1 MRLVRVWLPVAIV
14 AAGLIVIVATG
25 GSETGVE
32 GGAGIIGAG
41 ASVWLLNVIFRVG
54 VQGERDRDAEDE
66 ARDFY
71 DAHGYWPDEAPAAGA
86 EPPAA
91 PGPPPPGDAL
101 SGDAPSGDAPSGPDP
116 SADPHRPAP
125 HRRSADP
132 RRSPDRSGGT
142 ARRPPRRP

>member
-1 MRLVRVWLPVAIV
+1 MRFIRVWLPLAII

-66 ARDFY
+66 ARDY
-71 DAHGYWPDEAPAAGA
+71 YAEHGYWPDEAPPEAPPDTRPAGQ
-86 EPPAA
+86 PR
-91 PGPPPPGDAL
+91 
-101 SGDAPSGDAPSGPDP
+101 
-116 SADPHRPAP
+116 DPHRHAP
-125 HRRSADP
+125 HPHQPPGHAAGP
-132 RRSPDRSGGT
+132 P
-142 ARRPPRRP
+142 RRPPRRP

>member
-1 MRLVRVWLPVAIV
+1 MRFVRVWLPLIII
-14 AAGLIVIVATG
+14 AGGLVVIVATG

-66 ARDFY
+66 ARDYY
-71 DAHGYWPDEAPAAGA
+71 DEHGYWPDEAPE
-86 EPPAA
+86 EPPGGAD
-91 PGPPPPGDAL
+91 PPADPPR
-101 SGDAPSGDAPSGPDP
+101 
-116 SADPHRPAP
+116 ADPHRSAAHPRHSPARP
-125 HRRSADP
+125 P
-132 RRSPDRSGGT
+132 GT

>member
-1 MRLVRVWLPVAIV
+1 MMSFVRVWLPLAII
-14 AAGLIVIVATG
+14 AGGLIVIVATG

-54 VQGERDRDAEDE
+54 VQGERERDAEDE

-71 DAHGYWPDEAPAAGA
+71 DKHGYWPDEAPPPGSSAGA
-86 EPPAA
+86 AE
-91 PGPPPPGDAL
+91 PGDE
-101 SGDAPSGDAPSGPDP
+101 PS
-116 SADPHRPAP
+116 DPHRQPP
-125 HRRSADP
+125 HHHRS
-132 RRSPDRSGGT
+132 SPGPGGA

>member
-1 MRLVRVWLPVAIV
+1 MKLVRVWLPLAII
-14 AAGLIVIVATG
+14 AGGFVVIIATG

-41 ASVWLLNVIFRVG
+41 AAVWLLNVIFRVG

-71 DAHGYWPDEAPAAGA
+71 SEHGYWPDEAP
-86 EPPAA
+86 PADERPA
-91 PGPPPPGDAL
+91 PDERPR
-101 SGDAPSGDAPSGPDP
+101 
-116 SADPHRPAP
+116 DPHRHAPDPHGPAG
-125 HRRSADP
+125 
-132 RRSPDRSGGT
+132 RSGGS